1 LRLSRR
7 RTPAPRLA
15 RGPDEL
21 AAAQRLRI
29 RVFVDEQGVSET
41 GELDGLDEEAFH
53 LVAMDGGEAV
63 ATDRV
68 RMLDGDAKLERMAV
82 DREFRGRGLGLAL
95 IAATEEEARR
105 LGAERVVLNA
115 QVRARGFYE
124 RAGYAQ
130 TSEEIFLDEGIEHV
144 RMAKEL

>member
-1 LRLSRR
+1 MRITPR
-7 RTPAPRLA
+7 RTPTPRLA
-15 RGPDEL
+15 RGPEEL

-29 RVFVDEQGVSET
+29 RVFVDEQGVSES

-53 LVAMDGGEAV
+53 LVAMEGGEAV

-68 RMLDGDAKLERMAV
+68 RMLEGDAKLERMAV
-82 DREFRGRGLGLAL
+82 DRELRGRGLGSAL
-95 IAATEEEARR
+95 IEATEDEARR
-105 LGAERVVLNA
+105 LGAERVVLHA

-124 RAGYAQ
+124 RAGYAA